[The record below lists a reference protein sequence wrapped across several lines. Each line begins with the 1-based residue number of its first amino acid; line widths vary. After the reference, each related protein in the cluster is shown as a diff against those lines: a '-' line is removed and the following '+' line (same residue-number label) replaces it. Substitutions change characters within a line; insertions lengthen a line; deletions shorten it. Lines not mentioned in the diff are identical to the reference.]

1 MRPFDY
7 VLFDLDGTLT
17 QSGEGIK
24 KCAAH
29 AIEAMGFPPLP
40 DERLA
45 SFVGPPLIPMFIEA
59 CGMTEEEAQ
68 RAVAIYRVRFEAVG
82 WSENRVYAGI
92 PALLKALKSAGV
104 HVALATAKPEPF
116 ALRIAEHFG
125 MAPFFDRV
133 AGASMDERHADKA
146 ELIRRALPEGADFS
160 RAAMVG
166 DRRFDID
173 GARRAGIHSVGVAY
187 GYGSREELEK
197 ANPDAIAQTVNDL
210 FQILGVSR
218 PRGRFVTFEG
228 TDGCGKSTQQRLLA
242 EWLSLR
248 GYEAVV
254 TREPGGCP
262 ISERIRELVLDVG
275 ALGMTDPCEALLFAA
290 ARAQHI
296 HDVIR
301 PALNSGKIVLCDRFL
316 DSSIAYQAHGRELGE
331 TFVRQIN
338 APAEAVAPDLTLVY
352 ALDAETAKERVL
364 SQSAPDRI
372 EVEKGE
378 YFARVERAY
387 SDIARREP
395 ERVRVVNANG
405 TIEEVFEKTLE
416 LAKDF
421 LQKE

>member
-17 QSGEGIK
+17 ESGEGIK
-24 KCAAH
+24 NCVAH
-29 AIEAMGFPPLP
+29 AIERMGFPALP

-45 SFVGPPLIPMFIEA
+45 AFVGPPLIPMFVGA
-59 CGMTEEEAQ
+59 CGMTEAEAF
-68 RAVAIYRVRFEAVG
+68 RAVVFYRERFEAVG
-82 WSENRVYAGI
+82 WAENSVYPGI
-92 PALLKALKSAGV
+92 PALLKALKSAGKY
-104 HVALATAKPEPF
+104 VALATAKPEPF
-116 ALRIAEHFG
+116 AVRIAEHFG
-125 MAPFFDRV
+125 ILPFLDRV
-133 AGASMDERHADKA
+133 SGASMDERHADKA
-146 ELIRRALPEGADFS
+146 ELIRSALPEGAELS

-173 GARRAGIHSVGVAY
+173 GARRAGIRAVGVGY
-187 GYGSREELEK
+187 GYGTFEELE
-197 ANPDAIAQTVNDL
+197 AAGPDAIAETVSGL
-210 FQILGVSR
+210 FPILGASR

-228 TDGCGKSTQQRLLA
+228 TDGCGKSTQQHLLA
-242 EWLSLR
+242 EWLQLR
-248 GYEAVV
+248 GYEVVV

-275 ALGMTDPCEALLFAA
+275 ALGMTDECEALLFAA
-290 ARAQHI
+290 ARAQHV
-296 HDVIR
+296 HDVIL
-301 PALNSGKIVLCDRFL
+301 PALDSGKIVLCDRFL

-338 APAEAVAPDLTLVY
+338 APAEKVRPDCTLVY
-352 ALDAETAKERVL
+352 SLDAETAKERML